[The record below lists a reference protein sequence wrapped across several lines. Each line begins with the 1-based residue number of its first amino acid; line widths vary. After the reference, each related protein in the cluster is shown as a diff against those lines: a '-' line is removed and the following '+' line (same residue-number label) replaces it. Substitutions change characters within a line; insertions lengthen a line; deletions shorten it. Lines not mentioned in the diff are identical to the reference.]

1 MFVYQKSFLFNQ
13 SEITA
18 LDEESKNN
26 FPEELNSQL
35 SFTYVELLAKVVCCY
50 GVYEVCC

>member
-1 MFVYQKSFLFNQ
+1 M

-50 GVYEVCC
+50 GV

>member
-1 MFVYQKSFLFNQ
+1 MCLYIRRVSFFFFDQ

-26 FPEELNSQL
+26 FPEELNS
-35 SFTYVELLAKVVCCY
+35 
-50 GVYEVCC
+50 